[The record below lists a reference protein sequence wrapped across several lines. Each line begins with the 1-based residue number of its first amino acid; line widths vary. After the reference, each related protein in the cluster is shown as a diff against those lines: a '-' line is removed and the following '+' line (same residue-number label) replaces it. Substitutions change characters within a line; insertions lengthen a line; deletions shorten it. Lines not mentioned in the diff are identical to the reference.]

1 MKWYLPIQKS
11 HSFSSSVFS
20 GGGISGCSEANKV
33 KIKTIGCLGF
43 LGHDCMHSV
52 LMARWQTS
60 MDMSSLS
67 YGNTMQQ

>member
-33 KIKTIGCLGF
+33 KIKTIGCLVF
-43 LGHDCMHSV
+43 LGHDCM
-52 LMARWQTS
+52 QTS